1 MDARPRLPPEL
12 IEAILPHLV
21 PLPSTPLWM
30 LQLEDLTTL
39 RACCLVSSQWRAY
52 AQPQL
57 WSRVILSTTEKLIQ
71 FVQVLRASDLE
82 YLQRA
87 VKELWVIAEHERGVS
102 KLFGDYIALRMFPGL
117 RALRVEGLHI
127 PHDFLS
133 FGGGETIKFCHWSC
147 LCGLTGVKYHLAVP
161 PLVSLSVSRLAVY
174 RPEDMRLLC
183 GTRDPV
189 RTSGCSRPVAPRV
202 SSLPRA
208 RSLSAYLLSP
218 TIFTIFIG
226 SRTYALLSGLS
237 VSFSYSV
244 SFLGLGSFLVSRL
257 SAVPVALSYLV
268 SLVFGLG
275 SIVSPY
281 LYILSLI
288 DRFAIPYLNPTL
300 DNGLADACSPVP
312 LRHLELRNMFGCSAR
327 GSLDKIIRGRTH
339 LESLSIVEALDMQRL
354 EYLWCMQTLTS
365 TPQRSGSSSHTE
377 VSSRQS
383 GLKKLSLTFS
393 PGWGASGR
401 PYDVNL
407 SQQMSERILLPQCPP
422 NLTDLTLSLFTAV
435 PWVQLLIHVLPPS
448 ITFLTLLLDREA
460 ENPNRTEQGYRDT
473 GLQVSRMV
481 LHELKEDKM
490 PNLRRMLWRD
500 RSGACLGFLVGARLR
515 EELAQRGIELMRDA

>member
-1 MDARPRLPPEL
+1 MDVRPRLPPEL

-57 WSRVILSTTEKLIQ
+57 WSRVILSTTEKLTQ
-71 FVQVLRASDLE
+71 FVQVLRASDLQF
-82 YLQRA
+82 LQRA
-87 VKELWVIAEHERGVS
+87 VKELWIIAEHERGVNN
-102 KLFGDYIALRMFPGL
+102 LFGDYIALRMFPGL

-133 FGGGETIKFCHWSC
+133 FGR
-147 LCGLTGVKYHLAVP
+147 VP
-161 PLVSLSVSRLAVY
+161 PLASLSVSRLAVY
-174 RPEDMRLLC
+174 HPEDMRLL
-183 GTRDPV
+183 
-189 RTSGCSRPVAPRV
+189 
-202 SSLPRA
+202 
-208 RSLSAYLLSP
+208 
-218 TIFTIFIG
+218 
-226 SRTYALLSGLS
+226 
-237 VSFSYSV
+237 
-244 SFLGLGSFLVSRL
+244 
-257 SAVPVALSYLV
+257 
-268 SLVFGLG
+268 
-275 SIVSPY
+275 
-281 LYILSLI
+281 
-288 DRFAIPYLNPTL
+288 NPSL
-300 DNGLADACSPVP
+300 DNRLADSCNPVP
-312 LRHLELRNMFGCSAR
+312 ERHLELRNVFGCSAR
-327 GSLDKIIRGRTH
+327 GSLDKIIHGRNH
-339 LESLSIVEALDMQRL
+339 LESLSIVEALDMQRM

-365 TPQRSGSSSHTE
+365 TPQRSSSSSQTE
-377 VSSRQS
+377 DSSRQS

-407 SQQMSERILLPQCPP
+407 SQQMNAWTILLPQCPP
-422 NLTDLTLSLFTAV
+422 TLTDLTLSLFTAV

-460 ENPNRTEQGYRDT
+460 ENPNRTEQGYQDT

-481 LHELKEDKM
+481 LHELKDDKM

-515 EELAQRGIELMRDA
+515 EELAQRGIELIRDA